1 MLKKFILSIS
11 VATVGLGGLAASAQA
26 NDRDGGARHERVWI
40 EKSGQGDNDDKGG
53 KGDKGDKGGKGNKGD
68 KGDKG
73 DKGGKGNKGDKGN
86 HGDKDE

>member
-40 EKSGQGDNDDKGG
+40 EKSGQGD
-53 KGDKGDKGGKGNKGD
+53 
-68 KGDKG
+68 KG